1 MLLSIL
7 IGFLFGV
14 LAVVGAEAFFVV
26 FAVGHLRR
34 RKRPAQ
40 TEAEE
45 ERTEAR
51 DLDAEQSLAFLCNK
65 QGTVW
70 VLEPEKV
77 PKVVPN
83 ESTTK
88 GTKEQ
93 KKKEVVEVFPVKKQ
107 AKIKDH
113 MLFLSDPDGPHVT
126 IPLRECAIVAV
137 SASGLSSRKW
147 AKRYP
152 IRLESKKSEIY
163 DGSKVLHIYLD
174 TSWEKE
180 SWCKA
185 LRLASCPDNKCLKW
199 SFKLTEDFQCYLTL
213 LNAVYPSFLKPS
225 ALLGEPSEKTNKI
238 DGSSSKVRLFL
249 KKLAKKSTKS
259 GDYKANS
266 ASSSVRGERS
276 MDVRS
281 RSLQDVSLTS
291 GLVKTLSD
299 KNASNSFQDFVQPMP
314 ISSGQLGNKNQI
326 PAFSDTIC
334 EEKFIG
340 DEGTLGLNLLFSRL
354 FFDAKR
360 SDEIKDFIKARIQR
374 ALSGMRIPSYIGGLT
389 CAGFDIGTL
398 PPYVHS
404 IKVLPVDLNEVW
416 AVEVDL
422 EYSGGILLDIETR
435 LEVCAPELQKGII
448 GTGLEPS
455 SSEQV
460 TADLLDGIEYYGS
473 QLKSH
478 SGIPA
483 DQVENGEDS
492 DKIDELKQTKSS
504 KWTATYV
511 SRWKAIMH
519 SIADQVSQVPLS
531 LAIKISSLRGTLRLY
546 IKPPPSDQLWFA
558 FTSMPEIAWNL
569 DSAVGDRKIT
579 SSHVALLIGN
589 RVKAAIRDSIVL
601 PNCECVC
608 IPWMLA
614 EKDDWVPRKVAPFI
628 WVNQEAMDGT
638 ESEASS
644 LQSEEVKIR
653 PDGSNIPKA
662 LDAASPG
669 DEADDVKNVIHVQK
683 PLDEVQSENSAS
695 KADQFSSGS
704 SSQSPQSQKSD
715 DLRVPLLRDYA
726 TPESRQKTLDSLDTS
741 PSTQLAITD
750 DPIERNLEDVKPK
763 KIGSRRARM
772 MDLGKKMG
780 EKFEEKR
787 RHIEEKSRHIVEK
800 MRENART

>member
-7 IGFLFGV
+7 AGFLFGV
-14 LAVVGAEAFFVV
+14 LAVVGAEAFFLV

-45 ERTEAR
+45 DRPETR

-65 QGTVW
+65 QGIVW

-88 GTKEQ
+88 GAKEQ
-93 KKKEVVEVFPVKKQ
+93 KKKEVVEIFPAKKY
-107 AKIKDH
+107 AKIRDH

-126 IPLRECAIVAV
+126 VPLRECTIVAV
-137 SASGLSSRKW
+137 SASDLSSRKW

-163 DGSKVLHIYLD
+163 NGSKVLHIYLD

-259 GDYKANS
+259 GDCKANS

-276 MDVRS
+276 MDIRS

-299 KNASNSFQDFVQPMP
+299 KTASNSLQDFVQPLSF
-314 ISSGQLGNKNQI
+314 SSGQSGNKNQI
-326 PAFSDTIC
+326 PAFSDTIS

-360 SDEIKDFIKARIQR
+360 SDEIKTFIKARIQR
-374 ALSGMRIPSYIGGLT
+374 ALSGMRVPSYIGGLT

-416 AVEVDL
+416 AAEVDL

-448 GTGLEPS
+448 GTGLGPS
-455 SSEQV
+455 SSEEV
-460 TADLLDGIEYYGS
+460 TADLLDGIEYYGN
-473 QLKSH
+473 QLKGH
-478 SGIPA
+478 SGAPA
-483 DQVENGEDS
+483 DQVEIDEDG

-569 DSAVGDRKIT
+569 ESAVGDRKIT

-589 RVKAAIRDSIVL
+589 RVKAAIRDSVVL

-644 LQSEEVKIR
+644 LQSEEVKIK
-653 PDGSNIPKA
+653 PDGGNQPRA
-662 LDAASPG
+662 LDATSP
-669 DEADDVKNVIHVQK
+669 DNEAGDVKNVIHVQK
-683 PLDEVQSENSAS
+683 PLDEALSEITTS
-695 KADQFSSGS
+695 KTDQFSSGS
-704 SSQSPQSQKSD
+704 SSQSLHSQKSD
-715 DLRVPLLRDYA
+715 DLRVPLLRDYE
-726 TPESRQKTLDSLDTS
+726 TPTSKHKTLDSSDTS
-741 PSTQLAITD
+741 PTHLVVSD
-750 DPIERNLEDVKPK
+750 EPRERNLEDVKPK

-772 MDLGKKMG
+772 MDIGKKMG

-800 MRENART
+800 MRENAKT